1 MSNLLTVQSPY
12 FFIMM
17 YLRKYYFKQ
26 QDCNF
31 IRANHFILS
40 LDLSIDLAVILL
52 EEI

>member
-17 YLRKYYFKQ
+17 YLRKYYFKTSGH
-26 QDCNF
+26 F